1 VDPETFKT
9 MSRPIDP
16 EGAVPVYIQIAE
28 YIASDIKAGRIPAGR
43 KIPSETAMVQEF
55 GVARD
60 TARRA
65 VQFLREQGLVRTI
78 PQRGTFVEPV
88 EGL

>member
-1 VDPETFKT
+1 MTRPVDH
-9 MSRPIDP
+9 
-16 EGAVPVYIQIAE
+16 EGAIPVYVQIAE
-28 YIASDIKAGRIPAGR
+28 YIAADIKAGRIPAGR
-43 KIPSETAMVQEF
+43 RIPSESAMVQEF

-65 VQFLREQGLVRTI
+65 VEFLREQGLVRTI

-88 EGL
+88 DPIK